1 MAARTG
7 GGKKSTGKIVAYVL
21 IGIVVVAGFFYV
33 MKRGA
38 AVDSNIAEKTTAAA
52 KESGGGDLGH
62 IGELYDVIDATD
74 PDKMRHP
81 RLSKAEQEELKASQA
96 KLAARFDAIKADRDK
111 QAEEAAKL
119 APAEWTMDIDS
130 AQLPTG
136 RANGML
142 SGTNFVVD
150 TSRIDRAGYAQ
161 VLTLRQGEG
170 TAANAEMFVYL
181 SISPGEVVTNRT
193 WTITKDM
200 KGKGVPQIIKRWKT
214 NPRYALSQKSFNT
227 GYAMKLEIGAP
238 TDGAIPGKITLSL
251 PDTEKSYVAG
261 EFHAESALYQT
272 AASGYRS
279 ASGLDPRYRS
289 P

>member
-1 MAARTG
+1 MYVVIALIAAG
-7 GGKKSTGKIVAYVL
+7 
-21 IGIVVVAGFFYV
+21 GFFYL

-62 IGELYDVIDATD
+62 IGELYNVLDATD

-81 RLSKAEQEELKASQA
+81 RLSKTEQAELKAEEAQYQSSIDAMKADRAKKAEESA
-96 KLAARFDAIKADRDK
+96 KLAT
-111 QAEEAAKL
+111 
-119 APAEWTMDIDS
+119 AEWTMDIDS
-130 AQLPTG
+130 AQTPSG

-170 TAANAEMFVYL
+170 VAVNADILIYL
-181 SISPGEVVTNRT
+181 TISPNEVVTNRT
-193 WTITKDM
+193 WTITRDM

-214 NPRYALSQKSFNT
+214 NPRYALSQKTFST
-227 GYAMKLEIGAP
+227 GYAMKLEIGSP
-238 TDGAIPGKITLSL
+238 TNGAIPGNITLSL

-261 EFHAESALYQT
+261 EFQADSPLYQT
-272 AASGYRS
+272 AASAYRTIPQ
-279 ASGLDPRYRS
+279 LDSRYSR
-289 P
+289 